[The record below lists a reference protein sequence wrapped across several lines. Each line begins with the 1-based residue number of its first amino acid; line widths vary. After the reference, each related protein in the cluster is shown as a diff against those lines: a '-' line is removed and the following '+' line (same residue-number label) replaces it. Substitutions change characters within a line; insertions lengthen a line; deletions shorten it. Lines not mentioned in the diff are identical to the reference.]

1 MWVLIM
7 LIRQVREE
15 LLLNKCKMKDSLFR
29 KGQAV
34 LVVSFGGK
42 WYTERKKRS
51 EIKD

>member
-15 LLLNKCKMKDSLFR
+15 LLLNKYKMKDSLFR

-34 LVVSFGGK
+34 LVVSFGEK
-42 WYTERKKRS
+42 WYTERKK
-51 EIKD
+51 